1 MQDYEWKSDYTL
13 PEPGATE
20 QQIVAVETKLG
31 VRFPEALR
39 QGFKAANTASVHKR
53 GKSCEL
59 AATGPVAEGGRI
71 VGVMSYLEPIDRIA
85 FHAHDIAEYVDDQ
98 YERPFP
104 DVIPFALLGAGGW
117 TCLNYQNDPTRANPE
132 VWEGDMETNA
142 TFETFFKKVANSF
155 DDFID
160 LLLPDDE
167 IAALGFRV

>member
-142 TFETFFKKVANSF
+142 TFETFFHKIADNF
-155 DDFID
+155 DDFIGM
-160 LLLPDDE
+160 LLPDDE

>member
-71 VGVMSYLEPIDRIA
+71 ILSLIHISE
-85 FHAHDIAEYVDDQ
+85 
-98 YERPFP
+98 
-104 DVIPFALLGAGGW
+104 
-117 TCLNYQNDPTRANPE
+117 PTRPY
-132 VWEGDMETNA
+132 
-142 TFETFFKKVANSF
+142 
-155 DDFID
+155 
-160 LLLPDDE
+160 
-167 IAALGFRV
+167 